1 MTVTLLR
8 SLGIFVCKRQVV
20 RLLNTG
26 QDDFLAEAREV
37 LRARLSSAALWRLQA
52 VETEKCT
59 CERPGPGGM
68 NSGWKVTIRRADRDG
83 SRPAVKSSNS

>member
-8 SLGIFVCKRQVV
+8 SLGIFICKRQVV

-37 LRARLSSAALWRLQA
+37 LRARLSSAAL
-52 VETEKCT
+52 ETEKCYM
-59 CERPGPGGM
+59 RAAGPGGM

>member
-37 LRARLSSAALWRLQA
+37 LRARLSSAALWRLRA
-52 VETEKCT
+52 VETEKCYMRAA
-59 CERPGPGGM
+59 RPRGHELRLEG
-68 NSGWKVTIRRADRDG
+68 ND
-83 SRPAVKSSNS
+83 